1 MKSFFYPR
9 LAFTNLKKNAKLY
22 FPYLLTSSFTV
33 MMFYLINYLSS
44 HDGIDQMS
52 TGSRT
57 MQVILN
63 LGKIVIIIFSVI
75 FLFYMNSFLM
85 KRRKKE
91 IALYNILGL
100 EKKHIMIMMFYE
112 TFFTT
117 FVSLLVGFLFGIIFS
132 QLVSL
137 LLIRLM
143 GITTLLTFHIS
154 WSSLLITVIIFLP
167 IYFMTYLIHVIQ
179 IQLANPI
186 ELLRGSQSGEKEP
199 KTKWL
204 MTLVGILSLGIGYY
218 IAVTIDDPLTA
229 VYLFFIAVILVIIG
243 TYCLFTAGSITILKF
258 LKKNKHFYYQTKHFT
273 SVSQLIYRMKQN
285 AVGLASKCILFTCIL
300 VMLSST
306 VSLYFGIEDTITSY
320 QQDSYQLK
328 VYGYEDGTLP
338 TEKQF
343 QTFYADI
350 QDQLKRNG
358 IGIDSF
364 IHLQR
369 YSVSVRFKDNQHIM
383 MDRESGNFTVG
394 YLIGVT
400 EDEYNRAYHQD
411 VRLQDD
417 EVLVTSNFFE
427 FGKTFDIDNTKYQ
440 IKDVIHQPYLLP
452 NENSTAEKNI
462 IVIMKDEAAI
472 QKMMSSFFGDE
483 IQPTENLSIKYSDQ
497 SQEKEAEDILERC
510 LEKFT
515 ISANAS
521 GQEHGEI
528 SFYYSSQYTVRLM
541 LMELYGS
548 LFFLGIFLGILFLMA
563 TILIMYYKQ
572 LSEGYEDQK
581 RFEIMQKVGM
591 STKEVKQTIR
601 SQVLIFFFLP
611 LIVSVIHMA
620 FAFNMITMMFSFL
633 VTSGIQIFVICTV
646 ISVVTV
652 AIIYAIVYAFTS
664 RTYYRIVKY

>member
-1 MKSFFYPR
+1 MNIPNIR
-9 LAFTNLKKNAKLY
+9 LLNQQLVAPEFTDVHALVAYMGMLQAQEY
-22 FPYLLTSSFTV
+22 R
-33 MMFYLINYLSS
+33 MMRWAV
-44 HDGIDQMS
+44 GI
-52 TGSRT
+52 R
-57 MQVILN
+57 
-63 LGKIVIIIFSVI
+63 
-75 FLFYMNSFLM
+75 M
-85 KRRKKE
+85 KRPSMAAFRS
-91 IALYNILGL
+91 AYNSGRIVRT
-100 EKKHIMIMMFYE
+100 H
-112 TFFTT
+112 
-117 FVSLLVGFLFGIIFS
+117 LFRCTW
-132 QLVSL
+132 QLV
-137 LLIRLM
+137 
-143 GITTLLTFHIS
+143 
-154 WSSLLITVIIFLP
+154 
-167 IYFMTYLIHVIQ
+167 
-179 IQLANPI
+179 AA
-186 ELLRGSQSGEKEP
+186 EDLRWMLKLCADRNKAAING
-199 KTKWL
+199 
-204 MTLVGILSLGIGYY
+204 
-218 IAVTIDDPLTA
+218 
-229 VYLFFIAVILVIIG
+229 
-243 TYCLFTAGSITILKF
+243 FTAYHGRVIS
-258 LKKNKHFYYQTKHFT
+258 
-273 SVSQLIYRMKQN
+273 
-285 AVGLASKCILFTCIL
+285 
-300 VMLSST
+300 
-306 VSLYFGIEDTITSY
+306 
-320 QQDSYQLK
+320 
-328 VYGYEDGTLP
+328 
-338 TEKQF
+338 
-343 QTFYADI
+343 
-350 QDQLKRNG
+350 
-358 IGIDSF
+358 
-364 IHLQR
+364 
-369 YSVSVRFKDNQHIM
+369 
-383 MDRESGNFTVG
+383 
-394 YLIGVT
+394 

-483 IQPTENLSIKYSDQ
+483 IQPTENLSIKYSNQ